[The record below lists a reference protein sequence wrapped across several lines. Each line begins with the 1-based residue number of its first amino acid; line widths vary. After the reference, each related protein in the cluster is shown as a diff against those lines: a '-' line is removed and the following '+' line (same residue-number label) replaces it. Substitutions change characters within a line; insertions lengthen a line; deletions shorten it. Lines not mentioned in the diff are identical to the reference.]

1 MTFSFG
7 WLLGM
12 ADFRLSGSYAGG
24 RNLISTDSPGDISIL
39 DAKHTTLTLYTRVPE
54 TVLQGTLNTVYVPF
68 RVIQYMSPA
77 VILTAYSLGSDGTSY
92 TV

>member
-1 MTFSFG
+1 
-7 WLLGM
+7 M

-68 RVIQYMSPA
+68 RVIQYVFPA
-77 VILTAYSLGSDGTSY
+77 VITIFYSRRLAWHDLHNVIKFSRRLAA
-92 TV
+92 